1 MIYID
6 NNFYLNP
13 INIRIEVRRR
23 KKKKKKKNL
32 NHLSLLQK
40 RAVRTPSSIH
50 VYRKVLGSK
59 RAKLERIFLSR
70 QMLARVRASRRYQ
83 AL

>member
-1 MIYID
+1 MKQLKILTGTTY
-6 NNFYLNP
+6 FST
-13 INIRIEVRRR
+13 EMV
-23 KKKKKKKNL
+23 KNY
-32 NHLSLLQK
+32 LSLLQK
-40 RAVRTPSSIH
+40 RAVTTPSSIH

>member
-1 MIYID
+1 MMQLKIQTGTTY
-6 NNFYLNP
+6 FST
-13 INIRIEVRRR
+13 EMV
-23 KKKKKKKNL
+23 KNY
-32 NHLSLLQK
+32 LSLLQK
-40 RAVRTPSSIH
+40 RAVTTPRSIH

>member
-1 MIYID
+1 MKQLKILTGTTY
-6 NNFYLNP
+6 FST
-13 INIRIEVRRR
+13 EMV
-23 KKKKKKKNL
+23 KNY
-32 NHLSLLQK
+32 LSLLQK